1 MRTVGSAAR
10 SLFAGMAFIGP
21 TIIYLL
27 FGGS

>member
-1 MRTVGSAAR
+1 MRTVGSSAR
-10 SLFAGMAFIGP
+10 SLFAGIAFIGP